1 MILFAGTSVRSSK
14 ACYKLYQISIMIQ
27 KGIIN
32 YAVTS
37 RKLQTNSTE
46 KSDTREGKYN
56 LRE

>member
-1 MILFAGTSVRSSK
+1 
-14 ACYKLYQISIMIQ
+14 MIQ